1 MTQSKY
7 KGTRVDGARGSILIV
22 GSSRRIRFTLSRRL
36 QAEGYD
42 CVTAADGEKALQKAA
57 TQDFDLVLLNIKLP
71 GISMMDIPARLIS
84 DHPDIVVVMISETA
98 HPETAVQAL
107 DIGGYYYV
115 TKPFDLDDLSVRV
128 DEALERKRLILG
140 KKKASAS
147 PAS

>member
-1 MTQSKY
+1 M
-7 KGTRVDGARGSILIV
+7 DEARGSILIV
-22 GSSRRIRFTLSRRL
+22 SGSRRIRFTLSRRL

-57 TQDFDLVLLNIKLP
+57 THDFDLVLLSIKLP

-84 DHPDIVVVMISETA
+84 YHPDIVVVMISETA
-98 HPETAVQAL
+98 QPQTAVQGL

-115 TKPFDLDDLSVRV
+115 TKPFNLDDLSVRI
-128 DEALERKRLILG
+128 DEALERKRLISG

-147 PAS
+147 AAS